1 MTKNVREEVIT
12 LLQNDFIKEQLF
24 MIGNAIA
31 KVLQNVIITSTEELP
46 VVYGETPIEIKEFI
60 ARKKIKGCSQG
71 TVYQYQKVLEGFCA
85 YIKKDVKEVKDIDV
99 LMYLDFAKTK
109 KQLSDRTLDTRR
121 LILSS
126 FYTFLHDT
134 GKISIN
140 SLKSID
146 RIKFVEKKRQALTDI
161 ELEKIRNACITPREK
176 ALFEV
181 LYSTGCRVSE
191 VTGLKWSDIDWQNR
205 SVKVLGKGKKE
216 RTVFFNAKSLI
227 ALQNY
232 KNSRK
237 DEEDIIFIGE
247 RNCSSCIK
255 KCTMEKIIRDLGKR
269 AKINR
274 PVFPHLI
281 RHTFATNMFIHG
293 ANIYEVSQ
301 ILGHTKIETTKIYV
315 KTNDDMLRNSHRKCL
330 V

>member
-1 MTKNVREEVIT
+1 MEKNIREEVLT
-12 LLQNDFIKEQLF
+12 LLQNDFTKEQLF
-24 MIGNAIA
+24 IIGNAVA
-31 KVLQNVIITSTEELP
+31 KVTQNVIITTINELP
-46 VVYGETPIEIKEFI
+46 TVYEETPIEIKEFI

-71 TVYQYQKVLEGFCA
+71 TVYQYQKVLEGFYN
-85 YIKKDVKEVKDIDV
+85 YIKKDVKQVNDIDV
-99 LMYLDFAKTK
+99 LMYLDFIKTK
-109 KQLSDRTLDTRR
+109 KELSDRTLDTRR

-126 FYTFLHDT
+126 FYSFLHDT
-134 GKISIN
+134 GKILIN
-140 SLKSID
+140 PLKSID
-146 RIKFVEKKRQALTDI
+146 RIKFIEKKRQALTDI
-161 ELEKIRNACITPREK
+161 ELEKLRNACATLREK

-191 VTGLKWSDIDWQNR
+191 VSTLKWSDVDWQNR
-205 SVKVLGKGKKE
+205 CAKVLGKGKKE

-237 DEEDIIFIGE
+237 DSEEAIFIGE
-247 RNCSSCIK
+247 RNCSKQLK
-255 KCTMEKIIRDLGKR
+255 KASMEKIISNLGKK
-269 AKINR
+269 ANIGR

-281 RHTFATNMFIHG
+281 RHTFATDMFTHG